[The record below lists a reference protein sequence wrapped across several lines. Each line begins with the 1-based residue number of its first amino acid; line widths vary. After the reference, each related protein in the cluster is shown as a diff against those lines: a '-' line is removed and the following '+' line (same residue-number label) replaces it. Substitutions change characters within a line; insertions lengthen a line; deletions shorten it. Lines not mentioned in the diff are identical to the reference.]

1 MIYQKILAQ
10 FYPQSPEISRISRTH
25 DRIFRRVAT
34 FAVGVAEMKIV
45 VLGAG
50 VIGVTSAWYLA
61 RAGHE
66 VTVIDRQPAPALETS
81 FANAGEI
88 SPGYASPWAAPGIP
102 LKALK
107 WMFQEH
113 APLIIQP
120 RPDWAKLS
128 WMARMLM
135 NCTASAYAVNKARM
149 VRLAEYSRDCLI
161 DLRAETGISY
171 DERTQGTLQLFR
183 SETQVQAAEKDIAVL
198 KADGVAFEVL
208 DADACVAAEPGLA
221 GAGGKIAGGLRLPGD
236 ETGDCFKF
244 TQGLSKKSEAL
255 GVTFR
260 YGVGIDRL
268 EAEAGRIVAVH
279 TSEGRVTA
287 DAFVLALG
295 SYSPA
300 LAAPLGIKLPV
311 YPVKGYSI
319 TVPIMD
325 EGRAPVSTVMDE
337 THKIAITRLGDRIRV
352 GGMAELA
359 GFDMS
364 LKAKRQATLTHSVED
379 LFGGAGD
386 QSRAEFWCGLRPMT
400 PDGTPVVGR
409 SPIQNLFLNTGHGTL
424 GWTMAAG
431 SGRVLADLVS
441 GRRTEIDAVDLGYAR
456 YLREGRKGQ
465 TAQGGIPLPA

>member
-1 MIYQKILAQ
+1 
-10 FYPQSPEISRISRTH
+10 
-25 DRIFRRVAT
+25 
-34 FAVGVAEMKIV
+34 MKIV

-61 RAGHE
+61 QAGHE

-102 LKALK
+102 MKALK
-107 WMFQEH
+107 WLFMEH
-113 APLIIQP
+113 APLIVQP
-120 RPDWAKLS
+120 KPDWAKIS

-135 NCTASAYAVNKARM
+135 NCSAEAYAVNKSRM

-161 DLRAETGISY
+161 QLRADTGISY

-183 SETQVQAAEKDIAVL
+183 TEKQVAAAEKDIAVL
-198 KADGVAFEVL
+198 KADGVPFQVL

-221 GAGGKIAGGLRLPGD
+221 ASRSKIAGGLRLPGD

-244 TQGLSKKSEAL
+244 TQSLSRLAEVQ

-260 YGVGIDRL
+260 YGVSIDRL
-268 EAEAGRIVAVH
+268 EAEGDRISAVH

-300 LAAPLGIKLPV
+300 LVRAFGIKLPV

-319 TVPIMD
+319 TVPIVD
-325 EGRAPVSTVMDE
+325 EARAPVSTVMDE
-337 THKIAITRLGDRIRV
+337 TFKIAITRLGDRIRV
-352 GGMAELA
+352 GGMAEIA
-359 GFDMS
+359 GFDHS
-364 LKAKRQATLTHSVED
+364 LSPKRQATLTHSVED

-386 QSRAEFWCGLRPMT
+386 QTRASFWSGLRPMT
-400 PDGTPVVGR
+400 PDGTPIVGR
-409 SPIQNLFLNTGHGTL
+409 SPIANLFLNTGHGTL

-431 SGRVLADLVS
+431 SGRVLSDIVS
-441 GRRTEIDAVDLGYAR
+441 GRTTEIATADLGYAR
-456 YLREGRKGQ
+456 YLRRKAS
-465 TAQGGIPLPA
+465 AQPLTDKALQPA